1 MVLEVPRWNRLNTI
15 PTPGLR
21 DLVIPPKLNQPWQ
34 RQWPDEVQSPK
45 SLILFHPLHTVK
57 ERSLKSVLQR
67 FHFGTASFLLKN
79 KFPRCLA
86 LAQAVPALSVIRHS
100 KKGSH
105 QQAPASSVW
114 LWLKVDGL
122 DTSPQVTVMETSTCK
137 VLQLDPDLRN
147 VHVDGFGFSSLKN
160 LLWPCAKT
168 TQQQVLHTSDPWQPP
183 TTTTPHLPP
192 SCSLHCKPTVIQHSW
207 LIRCTDKH
215 GPKQLLLLLL
225 KHFLCQPP
233 LQPRPTLPR
242 LAPFSLGLN
251 WNSMH
256 GVSLRQPS
264 DIHSRN

>member
-21 DLVIPPKLNQPWQ
+21 DLFIPPKLNQPWQ

-105 QQAPASSVW
+105 LSSSIFCLTVVKGWWFGYLTTGDCHGDLHLQNSATRPWPQKCSCWWIW
-114 LWLKVDGL
+114 LFQFKESFM
-122 DTSPQVTVMETSTCK
+122 T
-137 VLQLDPDLRN
+137 
-147 VHVDGFGFSSLKN
+147 
-160 LLWPCAKT
+160 
-168 TQQQVLHTSDPWQPP
+168 
-183 TTTTPHLPP
+183 
-192 SCSLHCKPTVIQHSW
+192 
-207 LIRCTDKH
+207 
-215 GPKQLLLLLL
+215 
-225 KHFLCQPP
+225 LC
-233 LQPRPTLPR
+233 
-242 LAPFSLGLN
+242 
-251 WNSMH
+251 
-256 GVSLRQPS
+256 
-264 DIHSRN
+264 